1 MAIKT
6 FLAMC
11 ERWIM
16 TSRIF
21 WAVVGFP
28 IRLALVA
35 MVSPFIII
43 GKSVFP
49 QMTLELD
56 IKSFLLGTVTM

>member
-1 MAIKT
+1 
-6 FLAMC
+6 
-11 ERWIM
+11 M